1 MNMNNEKIE
10 QIRAEFPILAEKI
23 YNKPLIYFDNGAT
36 TQKPRCVVEKI
47 DQGYYHLNA
56 NIHRGV
62 HYLSQKATEAH
73 EAARQ
78 SVAEFLGSG
87 KREEII
93 FTRGTTEAI
102 NLVAFSFG
110 EAFCK
115 PGDEVIV
122 SVMEHHSNIVP
133 WQMLCER
140 KGMKLRVIP
149 MNEKGELDIE
159 AYALLLTERTKIVSV
174 AHVSN
179 VLGTINPVKEIIRL
193 AHEKNIPVLLDGAQA
208 VPHLKVNVA
217 DLDADFYVFSGHK
230 IYGPTG
236 IGVLYGKEKWL
247 NAIPPY
253 QGGGEMIA
261 TVSFEKTTYNDLPY
275 KFEAGT
281 PDYIGSTAL
290 AEALRYV
297 QEIGIEEIA
306 AYEHELTVY
315 ATQRLGEI
323 ENMRIIGTADA
334 KSAVISFLVGEIHP
348 YDIGMLLDKL
358 GIAVRT
364 GHHCAQPLIDSLGI
378 PGTVRASFAFY
389 NTKQEIDSFVDA
401 LKRVVAMLS

>member
-1 MNMNNEKIE
+1 MDKQELQ
-10 QIRAEFPILAEKI
+10 QIRAEFPILKEKI
-23 YNKPLIYFDNGAT
+23 YNKDLIYFDNAAT

-47 DQGYYHLNA
+47 EYGYYHMNA

-73 EAARQ
+73 EEARTT
-78 SVAEFLGSG
+78 VAGFIHAG

-102 NLVAFSFG
+102 NLVATSFG

-115 PGDEVIV
+115 AGDEIIV
-122 SVMEHHSNIVP
+122 SVLEHHSNIVP

-140 KGMKLRVIP
+140 KGMTLRVIP
-149 MNEKGELDIE
+149 INERGELDMDTFK
-159 AYALLLTERTKIVSV
+159 ALMNENTRLVSI

-193 AHEKNIPVLLDGAQA
+193 AHEKEIPVLVDGAQA
-208 VPHLKVNVA
+208 VPHIPVNVV
-217 DLDADFYVFSGHK
+217 DLDADFYVFSAHK

-261 TVSFEKTTYNDLPY
+261 TVTFEKTTYNVIPF

-290 AEALRYV
+290 AEAIRYV
-297 QEIGIEEIA
+297 QSVGLENIA
-306 AYEHELTVY
+306 AHEHDLLVY
-315 ATQRLGEI
+315 ATGKLMEI
-323 ENMRIIGTADA
+323 EGMRIFGTAA
-334 KSAVISFLVGEIHP
+334 EKSSVISFLVGNIHP

-364 GHHCAQPLIDSLGI
+364 GHHCAQPLIDSFGI
-378 PGTVRASFAFY
+378 PGTVRASFAVY
-389 NTKQEIDSFVDA
+389 NTTEEIDVFIEA
-401 LKRVVAMLS
+401 LKRVVGMLS

>member
-10 QIRAEFPILAEKI
+10 QIRAEFPILSEKI

-78 SVAEFLGSG
+78 SIAEFLGSD

-133 WQMLCER
+133 WQILCER
-140 KGMKLRVIP
+140 KGMKLRVVP
-149 MNEKGELDIE
+149 MNEKGELNIE
-159 AYALLLTERTKIVSV
+159 AYASLLTERTKIVSV
-174 AHVSN
+174 THVSN

-193 AHEKNIPVLLDGAQA
+193 AHEKAIPVLLDGAQA
-208 VPHLKVNVA
+208 VPHIKVNVA

-230 IYGPTG
+230 VYGPTG

-261 TVSFEKTTYNDLPY
+261 TVSFEKTTYNELPF

-290 AEALRYV
+290 AEALRYL
-297 QEIGIEEIA
+297 QEIGIDKIA
-306 AYEHELTVY
+306 AYEHELTAY
-315 ATQRLGEI
+315 ATLRLGEI

-334 KSAVISFLVGEIHP
+334 KSAVISFLVGNIHP

-401 LKRVVAMLS
+401 LKKVVAMLS

>member
-1 MNMNNEKIE
+1 MDKQQI
-10 QIRAEFPILAEKI
+10 QHIRADFPILKDKV
-23 YNKPLIYFDNGAT
+23 YNKDLVYFDNSAT

-47 DQGYYHLNA
+47 EYGYYHLNA

-73 EAARQ
+73 EEARTT
-78 SVAEFLGSG
+78 VADFLHAG
-87 KREEII
+87 KREEIV

-102 NLVAFSFG
+102 NLVATSFG
-110 EAFCK
+110 DAFCK
-115 PGDEVIV
+115 EGDEIIV
-122 SVMEHHSNIVP
+122 SLMEHHSNIVP

-140 KGMKLRVIP
+140 KGLKLRVIP
-149 MNEKGELDIE
+149 INERGELDME
-159 AYALLLTERTKIVSV
+159 AFKGLLNEKTRLVSI

-179 VLGTINPVKEIIRL
+179 VLGTINPVKEIIRI
-193 AHEKNIPVLLDGAQA
+193 AHEKEIPVLVDGAQA
-208 VPHLKVNVA
+208 VPHIAVDVQ
-217 DLDADFYVFSGHK
+217 DLDADFYVFSAHK

-253 QGGGEMIA
+253 QGGGEMIS
-261 TVSFEKTTYNDLPY
+261 TVTFEKTTYNVIPF

-290 AEALRYV
+290 AEAIRYV
-297 QEIGIEEIA
+297 QNIGLENIA
-306 AYEHELTVY
+306 AHEHHLLTY
-315 ATQRLGEI
+315 ATGKLMEI
-323 ENMRIIGTADA
+323 EGMRIFGTAA
-334 KSAVISFLVGEIHP
+334 EKSSVISFLVGNIHP
-348 YDIGMLLDKL
+348 YDVGMLLDKL

-364 GHHCAQPLIDSLGI
+364 GHHCAQPLIDSFGI

-389 NTKQEIDSFVDA
+389 NTTEEIDVFIEA
-401 LKRVVAMLS
+401 LKRVVGMLR

>member
-10 QIRAEFPILAEKI
+10 QIRAEFPILTEKI

-261 TVSFEKTTYNDLPY
+261 SVSFEKTTYNDLPY

-323 ENMRIIGTADA
+323 ENMRIIGTADE
-334 KSAVISFLVGEIHP
+334 KSAVISFLVGDTHP

>member
-1 MNMNNEKIE
+1 MNKEEIE
-10 QIRAEFPILAEKI
+10 HIRADFPILSEKV
-23 YNKPLIYFDNGAT
+23 YNKDLIYFDNAAT

-47 DQGYYHLNA
+47 EYAYFHLNA

-62 HYLSQKATEAH
+62 HYLSLKATEAH
-73 EAARQ
+73 EAARLTA
-78 SVAEFLGSG
+78 AEFLHAE
-87 KREEII
+87 KKEEII
-93 FTRGTTEAI
+93 FTRGTTESI

-110 EAFCK
+110 EAFCH

-122 SVMEHHSNIVP
+122 SAMEHHSNIVP

-149 MNEKGELDIE
+149 VSENGELDMV
-159 AYALLLTERTKIVSV
+159 AYFSLLNEKTRIVSV

-179 VLGTINPVKEIIRL
+179 VLGTINPVKEIIRI
-193 AHEKNIPVLLDGAQA
+193 AHEKNIPVLIDGAQA
-208 VPHLKVNVA
+208 VPHLSVDVRE
-217 DLDADFYVFSGHK
+217 LDADFYVFSGHK

-236 IGVLYGKEKWL
+236 IGILYGKEKWL

-253 QGGGEMIA
+253 QGGGEMIS
-261 TVSFEKTTYNDLPY
+261 TVTFEKTTYNELPF

-281 PDYIGSTAL
+281 PDYVGSTAL
-290 AEALRYV
+290 AEALRYINN
-297 QEIGIEEIA
+297 IGLDNIA
-306 AYEHELTVY
+306 AYENELLHY
-315 ATQRLGEI
+315 AEQQLMEI
-323 ENMRIIGTADA
+323 ENMHIIGTAKD
-334 KSAVISFLVGEIHP
+334 KCSVLSFLVDGIHP

-364 GHHCAQPLIDSLGI
+364 GHHCAQPIMDMFGI

-389 NTKQEIDSFVDA
+389 NTKEEIDRFTEA
-401 LKRVVAMLS
+401 LKKVVNMLK